1 MGFFKDLSDLK
12 KTGDAMRPPEHR
24 GVMGGFRAMKDGV
37 ATANQMVGNLAA
49 EKQKTAILMAN
60 GVVGQATIDQVVD
73 TGTTVND
80 NPQVQF
86 GLTVT
91 IPGHEPYS
99 ATLTQ
104 VVSRLVMGNF
114 QPGATVPVRVSP
126 DDPQTLMIA

>member
-1 MGFFKDLSDLK
+1 MGFFKDLNELK

-37 ATANQMVGNLAA
+37 ATANQMVGGLAA
-49 EKQKTAILMAN
+49 EQQKTTILMAS
-60 GVVGQATIDQVVD
+60 GIVGQATIDQVVD
-73 TGTTVND
+73 TGTTVNQ

-86 GLTVT
+86 SLTVT
-91 IPGHEPYS
+91 IPGRDPYQ

-114 QPGATVPVRVSP
+114 QPGSTVPVRVSAE
-126 DDPQTLMIA
+126 DPQSLIIA

>member
-1 MGFFKDLSDLK
+1 MGFFKDIRDLK
-12 KTGDAMRPPEHR
+12 KTADDMRPPEHR
-24 GVMGGFRAMKDGV
+24 GMMGGFRAMRDGV

-49 EKQKTAILMAN
+49 EQQKAQSLMAT
-60 GVVGQATIDQVVD
+60 GIVGQATIDQVTD
-73 TGTTVND
+73 TGVTVND

-86 GLTVT
+86 NLTVT
-91 IPGHEPYS
+91 LPGREPYP

-104 VVSRLVMGNF
+104 VVSRIVIGNF

>member
-12 KTGDAMRPPEHR
+12 KTGDSMRPPEHR
-24 GVMGGFRAMKDGV
+24 GVMGGFRAMRDGV

-49 EKQKTAILMAN
+49 EQQKTAMLMAN
-60 GVVGQATIDQVVD
+60 GVVGQARIDQVLD

-91 IPGHEPYS
+91 IPGREPYP

-126 DDPQTLMIA
+126 EDPQTLMIA

>member
-1 MGFFKDLSDLK
+1 
-12 KTGDAMRPPEHR
+12 
-24 GVMGGFRAMKDGV
+24 
-37 ATANQMVGNLAA
+37 MVGNLAA
-49 EKQKTAILMAN
+49 GQQKTAMLMAN

-104 VVSRLVMGNF
+104 VVSRLVMSNF
-114 QPGATVPVRVSP
+114 RPGATVPVRVSP